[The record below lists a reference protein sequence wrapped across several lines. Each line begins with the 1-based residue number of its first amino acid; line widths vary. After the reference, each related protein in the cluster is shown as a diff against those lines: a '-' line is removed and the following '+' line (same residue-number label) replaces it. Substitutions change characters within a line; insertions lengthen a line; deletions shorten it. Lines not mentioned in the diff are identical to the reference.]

1 MSRMADGTSGALGPA
16 ANPLRLGARVVVRH
30 RRAPGSVP
38 PLTDTVGVVV
48 SVSDTSVE
56 IETSRG
62 PVTILRK
69 DFVATRAVP
78 PRQTRPGPAHTT
90 ISVDDLELVMAEGW
104 SPVERAGLGDW
115 VLRASSGFTGRG
127 NSVLAIGDPSLPLP
141 LAVDHVERWYAARQL
156 PPRFHLDLPAG
167 AADPDDLASV
177 RDEAVRDQAVRDE
190 AVRDDPLG
198 AELLS
203 RGYRVVQPT
212 LTMTGASGGI
222 PALGDGSPP
231 VSMEAELRL
240 DWLQTYARQRT
251 ILPGVTEQLLTGSPA
266 QLFASTGVAPA
277 LTAVGRMSI
286 HPGWAGIHAL
296 WVDPDHRRQGL
307 GETVVRAMATL
318 ARDHRM
324 PSMMLQVEA
333 GNTPAIALYQGLGFT
348 THHAYV
354 YLDAPT

>member
-1 MSRMADGTSGALGPA
+1 MADGTSGALGPA

-30 RRAPGSVP
+30 RRPPGSVP

-48 SVSDTSVE
+48 AVAVDDAAVHGAAVDGAAVTL
-56 IETSRG
+56 ETSRG
-62 PVTILRK
+62 LVTILRT
-69 DFVATRAVP
+69 DVVATRAVP

-90 ISVDDLELVMAEGW
+90 ISVDDLELLMTKGW

-115 VLRASSGFTGRG
+115 VLRASGGFTGRG
-127 NSVLAIGDPSLPLP
+127 NSVLAIGDPTLPIP
-141 LAVDHVERWYAARQL
+141 GAVDHVERWYAARQL

-167 AADPDDLASV
+167 SRNPAS
-177 RDEAVRDQAVRDE
+177 AG
-190 AVRDDPLG
+190 DDPLG

-203 RGYRVVQPT
+203 RGYRAVQPT

-222 PALGDGSPP
+222 PGLGADSPS
-231 VSMEAELRL
+231 VTTDARLGL

-266 QLFASTGVAPA
+266 QLFASTGVAPT

-307 GETVVRAMATL
+307 GQTVVRAMATL

-333 GNTPAIALYQGLGFT
+333 GNAPAVSLYENLGFT

-354 YLDAPT
+354 YLDAPFHSTAT